1 MVYLRN
7 PKQPSEV
14 EIINLLFV
22 LLSNELAV
30 EDNLRTLESEFGIP
44 ITYEIK
50 QEVMNLFNLNDAIEQ

>member
-50 QEVMNLFNLNDAIEQ
+50 QEVMNLFNLNDVIEQ